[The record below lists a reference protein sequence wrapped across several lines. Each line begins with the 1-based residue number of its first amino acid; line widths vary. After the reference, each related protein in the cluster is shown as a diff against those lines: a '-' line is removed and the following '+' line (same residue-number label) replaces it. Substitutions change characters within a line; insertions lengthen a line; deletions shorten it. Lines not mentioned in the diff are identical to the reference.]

1 MKSTYNKIF
10 QVLKSEEGNVY
21 LTEKVDEGAK
31 IIQVLHKR
39 PDCWGNYTLNPVGY
53 VYPITRKG
61 KYRNV
66 KILASGS
73 WENVVEIAT
82 MEAL

>member
-10 QVLKSEEGNVY
+10 QVLRSEEGNVY

-31 IIQVLHKR
+31 IIQILHKR
-39 PDCWGNYTLNPVGY
+39 PDCWGKYTLNPVGY